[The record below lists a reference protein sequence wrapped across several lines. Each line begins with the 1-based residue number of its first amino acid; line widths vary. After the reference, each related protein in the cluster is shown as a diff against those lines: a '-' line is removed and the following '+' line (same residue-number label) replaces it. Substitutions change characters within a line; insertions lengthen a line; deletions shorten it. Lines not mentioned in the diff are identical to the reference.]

1 LAGESAVSENVGSQ
15 VDTTA
20 DVAAGKKRRF
30 TMKDIFIFILGAA
43 VGAIFA
49 LLLAPQSGQELRSKI
64 QDTAE
69 KDWQKVQAEW
79 QAGQEKAQAQWQVG
93 QEKTHQSL
101 DQIQQT
107 LKKQSGEGEATE
119 SEAASAA

>member
-1 LAGESAVSENVGSQ
+1 
-15 VDTTA
+15 
-20 DVAAGKKRRF
+20 
-30 TMKDIFIFILGAA
+30 MKDIFIFILGAA

-79 QAGQEKAQAQWQVG
+79 QADQEKL
-93 QEKTHQSL
+93 HQRL
-101 DQIQQT
+101 DTIQQA
-107 LKKQSGEGEATE
+107 LQKQDTE
-119 SEAASAA
+119 SEAAEAA